1 LKAPEFIKGTP
12 NCQPFLL
19 LVHGNLSQLRVAE
32 AMRLSPYS
40 FVSGPRIICADGN
53 LSP

>member
-19 LVHGNLSQLRVAE
+19 LVNGNLSQLLVAE
-32 AMRLSPYS
+32 AMRLSP
-40 FVSGPRIICADGN
+40 
-53 LSP
+53 